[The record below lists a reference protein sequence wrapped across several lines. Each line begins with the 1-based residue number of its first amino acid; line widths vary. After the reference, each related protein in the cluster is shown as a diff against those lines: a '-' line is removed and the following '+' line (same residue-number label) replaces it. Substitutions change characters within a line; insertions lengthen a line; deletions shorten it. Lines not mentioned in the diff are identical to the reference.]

1 MVNKMDMCIDPINR
15 NYKFFRWVFWK
26 RKEEK
31 KGKGRGSNVSGETK
45 PEKEKREN
53 EKRGVRMI

>member
-31 KGKGRGSNVSGETK
+31 KGKGSNVSGETK